1 MPARDGRTD
10 GRTDAPIIANTRL
23 CLASRLVLTSCKN
36 VKTGKGTA
44 KKKVK
49 GEKVE
54 KGEINKAEKRK
65 LKV

>member
-1 MPARDGRTD
+1 
-10 GRTDAPIIANTRL
+10 
-23 CLASRLVLTSCKN
+23 VLTSCKN